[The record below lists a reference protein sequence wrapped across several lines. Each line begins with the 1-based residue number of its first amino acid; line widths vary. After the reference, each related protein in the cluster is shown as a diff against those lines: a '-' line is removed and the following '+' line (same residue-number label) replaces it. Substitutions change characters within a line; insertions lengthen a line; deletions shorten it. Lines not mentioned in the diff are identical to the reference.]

1 MLINFVFPSHATPVK
16 GQYVDIRAHVEN
28 FNREKGTFRAQ
39 ISLQNS
45 VCGEVV
51 DIQPH
56 ADPDYR
62 VVTVSVQSE
71 L

>member
-1 MLINFVFPSHATPVK
+1 MLINFVFPSYAAPIK
-16 GQYVDIRAHVEN
+16 GQFVDVRAHVEN
-28 FNREKGTFRAQ
+28 FNRETGTFRAQ
-39 ISLQNS
+39 TSLQNS
-45 VCGEVV
+45 VCGEVT

-56 ADPDYR
+56 ADPDFR

>member
-1 MLINFVFPSHATPVK
+1 MLINFVFPAYAAPVK

-39 ISLQNS
+39 ASMQNS
-45 VCGEVV
+45 MCGEVT

-56 ADPDYR
+56 ADPDFR
-62 VVTVSVQSE
+62 VVTVSVTSE
-71 L
+71 A